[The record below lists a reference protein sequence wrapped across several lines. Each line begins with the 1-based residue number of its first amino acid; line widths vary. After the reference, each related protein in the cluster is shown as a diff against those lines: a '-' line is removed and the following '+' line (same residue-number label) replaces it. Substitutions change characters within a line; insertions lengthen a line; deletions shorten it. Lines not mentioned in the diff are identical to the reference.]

1 MQLTSTELYG
11 GIEHL
16 YASVRIIDKIGNDL
30 YNGVIVSNVSTE
42 DIKEGYLQ
50 CNKSRLFIKD
60 QDELLE
66 PALGSM
72 YSVFCMLTQLSE
84 TGFTITGI
92 RSILKEL
99 NDAKMAIAEVIEE
112 MENLL
117 SMMR

>member
-1 MQLTSTELYG
+1 MQLTPSQLYN
-11 GIEHL
+11 GIDHL

-30 YNGVIVSNVSTE
+30 YNGIILSHVSTE

-50 CNKSRLFIKD
+50 CNKSRLYLKD

-66 PALGSM
+66 PALGCLYTSCAM
-72 YSVFCMLTQLSE
+72 ITHLSE

-92 RSILKEL
+92 KSILREL

-112 MENLL
+112 MENLR

>member
-1 MQLTSTELYG
+1 MQLTSEQLYG

-16 YASVRIIDKIGNDL
+16 YNAVKVIDKIGNDL
-30 YNGVIVSNVSTE
+30 YNGVIVSHVSSE

-66 PALGSM
+66 PALGCL
-72 YSVFCMLTQLSE
+72 YSSWAMINHLTQ

-92 RSILKEL
+92 KSILREL